1 MWSLSVRSLDNHGG
15 QMLGE
20 ALKTNKT
27 LRRLV
32 LKHGGIG
39 GQAAL
44 ALSHALRINQ
54 SLRILEVSLPMIP
67 VVNDYHRRPDCVLIY
82 PTSVQTLPAHVDSS
96 SSPMSAW
103 IIRLV

>member
-1 MWSLSVRSLDNHGG
+1 MLLSLPVCSLDNHGG

-54 SLRILEVSLPMIP
+54 SLRILEVSPPMTP
-67 VVNDYHRRPDCVLIY
+67 VMQGSSKACLRSH
-82 PTSVQTLPAHVDSS
+82 QTLSGQC
-96 SSPMSAW
+96 
-103 IIRLV
+103 RL